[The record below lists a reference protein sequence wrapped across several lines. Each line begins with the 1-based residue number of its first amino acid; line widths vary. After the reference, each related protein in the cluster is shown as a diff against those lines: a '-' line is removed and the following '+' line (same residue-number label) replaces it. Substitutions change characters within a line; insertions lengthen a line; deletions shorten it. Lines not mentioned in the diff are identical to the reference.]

1 MAVAAT
7 ATFSEFLREPKRVIR
22 QLDKAGRVV
31 IERRDADN
39 LVLMN
44 AARAEENSEGIEIVA
59 HVLAKALAKI
69 PSEVFAHAL
78 EERLPWVRF
87 LPPAERDRFTREFLT
102 TAEASGAAGSTA
114 ALAQLIH
121 EWKATAEVW
130 SDPKLAA
137 ELRRPLPTP
146 KGGPVLRPRQ
156 RRASRKPGRR

>member
-1 MAVAAT
+1 MGVPAT

-22 QLDKAGRVV
+22 QLDKAARVV
-31 IERRDADN
+31 IERRDADD

-44 AARAEENSEGIEIVA
+44 ATRAEEDSEGIEIVA

-78 EERLPWVRF
+78 EERLPWARF
-87 LPPAERDRFTREFLT
+87 LPPAERDQFTREFLA

-121 EWKATAEVW
+121 EWRATAEVW

-137 ELRRPLPTP
+137 ELRRPLPAP